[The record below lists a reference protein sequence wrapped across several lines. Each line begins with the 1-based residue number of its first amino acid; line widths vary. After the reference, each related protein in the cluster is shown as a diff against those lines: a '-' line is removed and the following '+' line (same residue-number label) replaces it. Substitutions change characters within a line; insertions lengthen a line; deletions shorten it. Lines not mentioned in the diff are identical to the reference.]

1 FIISWALHGYQ
12 WFWIRG
18 YYIFNILDL
27 TFWLILGTCITIN
40 AVFQEK
46 KSHKIIKQRSVYS
59 LYFLIMI
66 QIVGMI
72 IFMSTMW
79 SLWGSSS
86 FNEWLFL
93 MARVNDFSYSTLFVI
108 IISIVGIII
117 LGFLIQILLEKE
129 AIKKIFSIQPQHTL
143 FLTIPSLL
151 IVLCSSFQSSET
163 ILPAKVNLF
172 INSLSEEK
180 LNDND
185 KEKAEESYYKKLID
199 GEDNSANGLWER
211 NLKRP
216 RKFNSMDDIYI
227 RTDDLLTKIY
237 KPSYSI
243 MVNGYE
249 FKTNSF
255 GLRDKDYEFVK
266 PKKTFRIALLGG
278 SYEMGSGVD
287 NKDVFESLLE
297 LKLNALAT
305 DSLINNYEIFNFAA
319 GGFYSIQHV
328 ELCHTK
334 VFQYT
339 PNAVMY
345 IAHSG
350 EKWRLINTFANL
362 IGQGKNLKYPL
373 LIFIKNKAG
382 IKQTMSKAE
391 MQRRLEPYGDVLIK
405 WAYSEISK
413 LCYENNCKAIWVY
426 LPATADIIDKK
437 EFDFIKAIGD
447 ECHFLQLDLTGV
459 YDSVNKREIVV
470 SEWDTHPNDK
480 GHRLIADKL
489 FKEMIKIKENLTH

>member
-1 FIISWALHGYQ
+1 
-12 WFWIRG
+12 
-18 YYIFNILDL
+18 
-27 TFWLILGTCITIN
+27 
-40 AVFQEK
+40 
-46 KSHKIIKQRSVYS
+46 
-59 LYFLIMI
+59 
-66 QIVGMI
+66 
-72 IFMSTMW
+72 
-79 SLWGSSS
+79 
-86 FNEWLFL
+86 
-93 MARVNDFSYSTLFVI
+93 
-108 IISIVGIII
+108 
-117 LGFLIQILLEKE
+117 
-129 AIKKIFSIQPQHTL
+129 
-143 FLTIPSLL
+143 
-151 IVLCSSFQSSET
+151 
-163 ILPAKVNLF
+163 
-172 INSLSEEK
+172 
-180 LNDND
+180 
-185 KEKAEESYYKKLID
+185 
-199 GEDNSANGLWER
+199 
-211 NLKRP
+211 
-216 RKFNSMDDIYI
+216 
-227 RTDDLLTKIY
+227 
-237 KPSYSI
+237 